1 MTGPTFF
8 VVGAG
13 RSGTTS
19 LRQHLGAH
27 PDVFVTGTKSPD
39 YFVSDLPMPDWEVPV
54 ARRMARNWV
63 SSRAE
68 YDALFAQVTTER
80 AVGDVSPGYLQAR
93 SAAHSIAAAFP
104 DARIVA
110 ILRDPVERAHA
121 HWLGRRR
128 DGIERRTDFRSV
140 IEGELARG
148 LPDDIAFGSY
158 LGIGRYHHFLSE
170 YTSRFRPER
179 LRVYLFD
186 DLRADA
192 TGLLADLF
200 GFLGVEAGVSIDATV
215 HYGQTGMIRNPLAR
229 TVWTRSVILRT
240 TLRPYLPAA
249 IRDRALPLAARSGL
263 GRPSLEPELRSRM
276 LDAVRDDIERLQV
289 LIDRDLSAW
298 LTVQ

>member
-19 LRQHLGAH
+19 LHQYLGAH
-27 PDVFVTGTKSPD
+27 PDIFVTGTKSPD

-54 ARRMARNWV
+54 ARRMARDWV
-63 SSRAE
+63 STRAE
-68 YDALFAQVTTER
+68 YDALFAGVTTEQ
-80 AVGDVSPGYLQAR
+80 AVGDVSPVYLQAR

-104 DARIVA
+104 NARIVA

-128 DGIERRTDFRSV
+128 DGIERRADFRSV

-148 LPDDIAFGSY
+148 LPDEIAFGSY
-158 LGIGRYHHFLSE
+158 LGIGRYHHFLCD
-170 YTSRFRPER
+170 YTNLFPPDR

-186 DLRADA
+186 DLRADEG
-192 TGLLADLF
+192 GLLADLF
-200 GFLGVEAGVSIDATV
+200 GFLGVEASFSPDTSI

-229 TVWTRSVILRT
+229 AVWTRSVTLRT
-240 TLRPYLPAA
+240 ALRPYLPAA
-249 IRDRALPLAARSGL
+249 IRHRALPLAARSGL
-263 GRPSLEPELRSRM
+263 GRPTLGPELRSRM
-276 LDAVRDDIERLQV
+276 LEAVRDDIERLQV

-298 LTVQ
+298 LAVP